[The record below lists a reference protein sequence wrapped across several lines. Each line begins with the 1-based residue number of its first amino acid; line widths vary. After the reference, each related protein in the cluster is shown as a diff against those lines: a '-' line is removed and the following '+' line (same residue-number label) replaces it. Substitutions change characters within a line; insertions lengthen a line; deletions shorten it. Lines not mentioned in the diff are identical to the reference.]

1 MEPFDCNTLTDP
13 DEYQACMRQQSQAQQ
28 IRQQPQQQGLPPG
41 AGQVAQQFM
50 GGGEGAAAEGA
61 AAESGMSALQ
71 MGGTALAG
79 AAFLKAAKDSG
90 AMDKNMEVL
99 EDMWQGPK
107 DLGNRTKDL
116 AAKMKFWK
124 WF

>member
-1 MEPFDCNTLTDP
+1 MNPSMAMKFIPEGS
-13 DEYQACMRQQSQAQQ
+13 AGGG
-28 IRQQPQQQGLPPG
+28 GLMGGADTSAASYLDSIGVPG
-41 AGQVAQQFM
+41 AT
-50 GGGEGAAAEGA
+50 GGEGGLGMSGSG
-61 AAESGMSALQ
+61 AESALGSAA
-71 MGGTALAG
+71 GYAGTALAA

-107 DLGNRTKDL
+107 DLGNRTKDM
-116 AAKMKFWK
+116 AAKMKFWE